1 MRGVKLDFNIKRTV
15 RFDLVNVFISNLKGT
30 LVVSCFNLKLMQT
43 FLSGTVRLQIVGGRV
58 DQILRLEYSL
68 FKVFQS

>member
-1 MRGVKLDFNIKRTV
+1 MRGVKLDFDIKRTV
-15 RFDLVNVFISNLKGT
+15 NNVFISNLGGT
-30 LVVSCFNLKLMQT
+30 LVVSCFKLKLMQT

-68 FKVFQS
+68 FKEFQS